1 MPISSSAEH
10 SNVRGAVIPNDEL
23 QVAAVFE
30 TKQKAQQTLTM
41 VQNNADVDLSQ
52 VELIQGNDPRFSEKL
67 ERDSRLIGQ
76 RLWSSHLLLGTF
88 GLVQGLIVAYLLTQ
102 YGPAFTQQN
111 PVFTYIALISPGIF
125 IGLFVAGLISLRPD
139 RDELVQSVK
148 HAIRYGKVALIIN
161 LRKTQSAKDVVSV
174 LKRHS
179 TKVVESA
186 R

>member
-1 MPISSSAEH
+1 MSISSPTEH
-10 SNVRGAVIPNDEL
+10 ANLRGAVTPNDEL

-30 TKQKAQQTLTM
+30 SKQKAQQTISM
-41 VQNNADVDLSQ
+41 VQDNADVDPSQ
-52 VELIQGNDPRFSEKL
+52 IKIIQGNDPHFSEKL
-67 ERDSRLIGQ
+67 ERNSRTLGK
-76 RLWSSHLLLGTF
+76 RLWSSHLLLGTI
-88 GLVQGLIVAYLLTQ
+88 GLVQGLIVAFLLVQ
-102 YGPAFTQQN
+102 FGPAFTQQN

-125 IGLFVAGLISLRPD
+125 IGLFVAGLIGLRPD

-148 HAIRYGKVALIIN
+148 HAIRYGKVALVIN

-179 TKVVESA
+179 SKVVESA